1 MYGDLESYQDPNDFG
16 LKIRAKN
23 FKEYSDLFDCL
34 TSSIS
39 LDLLQDMKVLHG
51 ADVEA
56 EAMNMCRQVT
66 IRFFKDN
73 AQSME
78 LYNYFVTKQQESIDV
93 VYKYV
98 DIYSRLNEM
107 EKDFSSSSTNKK

>member
-1 MYGDLESYQDPNDFG
+1 MYGDLETYQDPNDFG
-16 LKIRAKN
+16 LKLRAKN
-23 FKEYSDLFDCL
+23 FKEFSDLFDCIA
-34 TSSIS
+34 SAIS
-39 LDLLQDMKVLHG
+39 LEALQDMKLMHG
-51 ADVEA
+51 VDIEA
-56 EAMNMCRQVT
+56 EAISMCRQVT
-66 IRFFKDN
+66 LRFFKDN

-78 LYNYFVTKQQESIDV
+78 LYNYFVSKQQESIEM

>member
-1 MYGDLESYQDPNDFG
+1 MYGDLITYQDPNDLS
-16 LKIRAKN
+16 LKIHAKN

-39 LDLLQDMKVLHG
+39 LELLQDMKVLHG
-51 ADVEA
+51 ADIEA
-56 EAMNMCRQVT
+56 EAIIMCRQVT

-78 LYNYFVTKQQESIDV
+78 LYNYFISKQQESIEM

-98 DIYSRLNEM
+98 DIYSRLNEL
-107 EKDFSSSSTNKK
+107 EKDFTSSSTNKK

>member
-1 MYGDLESYQDPNDFG
+1 MYGDLETFNDPNDFCP
-16 LKIRAKN
+16 KIRAKN
-23 FKEYSDLFDCL
+23 FKEYSDLFDCI

-39 LDLLQDMKVLHG
+39 LDLLQDIKVLHG

-66 IRFFKDN
+66 VRFFKDN

-78 LYNYFVTKQQESIDV
+78 LYNYLLSTQQESIEMLF
-93 VYKYV
+93 KYV

>member
-1 MYGDLESYQDPNDFG
+1 MYGDLETYEDPNDFG

-23 FKEYSDLFDCL
+23 FKEFSDLFDCL

-56 EAMNMCRQVT
+56 EAMSMCRQVT
-66 IRFFKDN
+66 VRFFKEN
-73 AQSME
+73 EQSME
-78 LYNYFVTKQQESIDV
+78 LYNYLLSTQQESIEMLF
-93 VYKYV
+93 KYV

-107 EKDFSSSSTNKK
+107 EKDFTSSSTNKK